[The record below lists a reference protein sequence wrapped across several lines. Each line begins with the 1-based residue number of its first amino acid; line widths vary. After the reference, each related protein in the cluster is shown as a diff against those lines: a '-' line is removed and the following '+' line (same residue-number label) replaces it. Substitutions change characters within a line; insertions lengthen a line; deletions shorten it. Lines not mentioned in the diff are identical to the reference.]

1 MTFRYLIMFT
11 KPSHRKKIY
20 SEIKNYQNII
30 DFDKNYNFINK
41 FVKVENLKHDLES
54 LIKELGIDKINEIE
68 IVNPSKR
75 EKNLDYYY
83 DDETLEIVK
92 KYDKFI
98 FDKFNY

>member
-11 KPSHRKKIY
+11 QPNYRKKIY

-41 FVKVENLKHDLES
+41 FVKVENLKYDLEV
-54 LIKELGIDKINEIE
+54 LIKELGIDKTKEIE

-75 EKNLDYYY
+75 KKDLDYYY

-92 KYDKFI
+92 KQDKFI